1 MAKQSL
7 HVDASLTAT
16 EQQAVV
22 PPLEPEPYQAQP
34 IRPARPRRHAK
45 DNKSLKNLIL
55 CMKTML
61 RTRQSIIKSPTGS
74 QTLTTIMCLKSAG
87 RQIIKWHFL
96 FNLNKLLV
104 PQMMDKIWESVHN
117 RLKINYSKTYVLR
130 NIETN
135 KTLVWMQD
143 RQKALGLVILM
154 KHKHG

>member
-1 MAKQSL
+1 
-7 HVDASLTAT
+7 
-16 EQQAVV
+16 
-22 PPLEPEPYQAQP
+22 
-34 IRPARPRRHAK
+34 
-45 DNKSLKNLIL
+45 
-55 CMKTML
+55 
-61 RTRQSIIKSPTGS
+61 
-74 QTLTTIMCLKSAG
+74 MCLKSAG
-87 RQIIKWHFL
+87 TQIIKWHFL